1 MLTDIQ
7 WAYVHDA
14 NKMAFIMTRIKGQ
27 DSMQEGTEPKE
38 RAGKVVS
45 SVQLNRAPV
54 TEPCGS
60 VEHDQTTKQRM
71 GKSLIPRTACNSW
84 SQNWISSACSS
95 KHDCWIIIM
104 VYFPTF
110 SEEATSENETKHVKH
125 IYDLYVAW
133 DSVRVVKD
141 TSPKIPVFHYL

>member
-1 MLTDIQ
+1 
-7 WAYVHDA
+7 
-14 NKMAFIMTRIKGQ
+14 MTRIKGQ

-71 GKSLIPRTACNSW
+71 GKSLIPRTACNS
-84 SQNWISSACSS
+84 
-95 KHDCWIIIM
+95 
-104 VYFPTF
+104 
-110 SEEATSENETKHVKH
+110 
-125 IYDLYVAW
+125 
-133 DSVRVVKD
+133 
-141 TSPKIPVFHYL
+141 